1 MIDVAIIG
9 AGELGGSLAH
19 VLARRE
25 IVRRIELID
34 PSGQIAAGKAL
45 DIMQA
50 GPIEGLDLATGSP
63 DVSAK
68 AGLTRLLDAPHSSGH
83 GISSREP

>member
-25 IVRRIELID
+25 IVRRIGILRPLFGLKME
-34 PSGQIAAGKAL
+34 SGKAKQT
-45 DIMQA
+45 IPQPA
-50 GPIEGLDLATGSP
+50 
-63 DVSAK
+63 
-68 AGLTRLLDAPHSSGH
+68 
-83 GISSREP
+83 